1 MSNEAAQLKVV
12 FKDCD
17 YKTPMIFV
25 LSPGS
30 DPLEA
35 IQTFA
40 NSKKKKLMPIS
51 LGQGKA
57 DLKYG

>member
-35 IQTFA
+35 I
-40 NSKKKKLMPIS
+40 
-51 LGQGKA
+51 
-57 DLKYG
+57 